1 MNKAK
6 KAYLKSRD
14 EELRL
19 INEIRRLKKASRE
32 IRSRVEKLESDK
44 RELKRLVENG

>member
-6 KAYLKSRD
+6 KAYLKSRA

-19 INEIRRLKKASRE
+19 INEIRRLEKSTKE
-32 IRSRVEKLESDK
+32 IDRRIEKLESDK
-44 RELKRLVENG
+44 RELENLIGNG